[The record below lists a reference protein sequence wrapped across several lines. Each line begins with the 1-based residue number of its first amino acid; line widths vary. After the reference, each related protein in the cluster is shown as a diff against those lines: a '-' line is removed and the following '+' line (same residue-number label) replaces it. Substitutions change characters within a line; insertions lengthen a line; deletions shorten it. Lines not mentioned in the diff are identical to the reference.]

1 MSYRYPADRPSD
13 ADFVTFQHKKYSGR
27 GGSGGGGGGAGG
39 SIVLYMPENTPAI
52 GSQQNW
58 NQTRAYAG
66 PLGQLQRAFLDAAVD
81 VSDVDLKNVPG
92 TVSKMVG
99 RFKGLG
105 GNVGPAARQ
114 GYLQFL
120 AGKMGRSQN
129 QITSLTKGEI
139 YNPNVE
145 MWYDGPALRSFTFEF
160 IFAPK
165 SAQDNSA
172 AMNIIKEFK
181 KWSSPKDQ
189 GQKYE
194 IPHVWDISYSNQHYN
209 KFKTSALVNINVDYN
224 AGLPG
229 HMTFEDGA
237 PIVSA
242 MSLTFTEVEL
252 VTQDDHNQGLSGF

>member
-1 MSYRYPADRPSD
+1 MSYRYPSDRPQD

-27 GGSGGGGGGAGG
+27 GGGGGGGGGAGG
-39 SIVLYMPENTPAI
+39 SIVLYMPEATPAI
-52 GSQQNW
+52 ASQQNW
-58 NQTRAYAG
+58 NNTTAYSG
-66 PLGQLQRAFLDAAVD
+66 PLGDLQRRFLQGAAE
-81 VSDVDLKNVPG
+81 VSDVNLKDVPA
-92 TVSKMVG
+92 TVSNFMEK
-99 RFKGLG
+99 FKGAG
-105 GNVGPAARQ
+105 AGVGPAARQ

-120 AGKMGRSQN
+120 AGKMGKSQN

-145 MWYDGPALRSFTFEF
+145 MWYDGPALRTFTFEF

-172 AMNIIKEFK
+172 AMGIIKEFK
-181 KWSSPKDQ
+181 KWSSPKEQ

-194 IPHVWDISYSNQHYN
+194 IPHVWDIAYSNQHYN
-209 KFKTSALVNINVDYN
+209 KFKTSALININVDYN

-242 MSLTFTEVEL
+242 MSLLFTEVEM
-252 VTQDDHNQGLSGF
+252 VTQKDHEQGLSGF